1 MKTMNLFA
9 SELQNYGLTTDDFR
23 PASNPEIE
31 KVSSVFGELCEVVEL
46 YSVSFHDGK
55 YYPEHATVHV
65 IYDGYIMLP
74 YCRYNEKS
82 FEFFNPHER
91 ADNFTDYQNK
101 NERPQKVGKATPKK
115 LQSWVDY
122 LKNERAERSGHKK
135 SIDEKIESFLG
146 TVRNVQGMEICDNE
160 TRGRMTKGGLEYT
173 FSIDKKSGYIRQNI
187 EVYYSV
193 DKSVESFLKM
203 ADNALK

>member
-1 MKTMNLFA
+1 MKTMNLLA

-46 YSVSFHDGK
+46 YSVSFYDGK

-65 IYDGYIMLP
+65 IYDGYIMRP

-101 NERPQKVGKATPKK
+101 NERPQKIGKATPKK

-122 LKNERAERSGHKK
+122 LKNERAERDSYKD
-135 SIDEKIESFLG
+135 SIDEKIENFLG
-146 TVRNVQGMEICDNE
+146 TVRNVQGMDILDNE
-160 TRGRMTKGGLEYT
+160 TRGGMIKGGLLYT
-173 FSIDKKSGYIRQNI
+173 FSVDKKSGYINQNI
-187 EVYYSV
+187 EVHYSV
-193 DKSVESFLKM
+193 ERDIETFLKM

>member
-23 PASNPEIE
+23 PASNPAIK

-46 YSVSFHDGK
+46 YHVSFQDGK
-55 YYPEHATVHV
+55 YYPEYATVHV
-65 IYDGYIMLP
+65 IYDGYIMRP

-82 FEFFNPHER
+82 FELFNLYEM
-91 ADNFTDYQNK
+91 ADYSTDYRNK
-101 NERPQKVGKATPKK
+101 NERPQKIGKATPKK

-122 LKNERAERSGHKK
+122 LKNERAERAAYKK
-135 SIDEKIESFLG
+135 SIDEKVENFLG
-146 TVRNVQGMEICDNE
+146 TVRNVQGMDIWDNE

-187 EVYYSV
+187 EVHYSAGK
-193 DKSVESFLKM
+193 DIETFLKM
-203 ADNALK
+203 SDNALK

>member
-46 YSVSFHDGK
+46 YNVSFYDGK

-65 IYDGYIMLP
+65 IYDGYIMRP

-82 FEFFNPHER
+82 FEFSTH
-91 ADNFTDYQNK
+91 
-101 NERPQKVGKATPKK
+101 
-115 LQSWVDY
+115 
-122 LKNERAERSGHKK
+122 
-135 SIDEKIESFLG
+135 
-146 TVRNVQGMEICDNE
+146 
-160 TRGRMTKGGLEYT
+160 TKGQIILRT
-173 FSIDKKSGYIRQNI
+173 IKTKMSDRR
-187 EVYYSV
+187 
-193 DKSVESFLKM
+193 KSVRQHRKNFNRGLTI
-203 ADNALK
+203 